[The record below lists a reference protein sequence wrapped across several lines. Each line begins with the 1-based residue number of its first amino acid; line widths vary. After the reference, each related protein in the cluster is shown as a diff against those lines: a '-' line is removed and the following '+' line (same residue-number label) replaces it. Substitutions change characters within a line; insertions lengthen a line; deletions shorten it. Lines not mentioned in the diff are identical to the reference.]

1 METTILIIG
10 MLLAFIAGA
19 YARMPWG
26 KGILDNKHSV
36 NLGPI
41 DKQVTTKEA
50 VDNYLTEMIRRDNA
64 ISEKRRGELMNAWNY
79 NGNPQKEV
87 DERD

>member
-10 MLLAFIAGA
+10 MLLAFVAGA
-19 YARMPWG
+19 YVRTPWAR
-26 KGILDNKHSV
+26 DTQA
-36 NLGPI
+36 
-41 DKQVTTKEA
+41 KQPDVIHKPTPDLTKQA